1 VAPLRAPGERV
12 RVLVAGAGIGGLTL
26 ALALR
31 RRGIG
36 VDVFERAPDAE
47 RVAVGGGLHLWPNGM
62 RGLREAGVDDRVPGR
77 DDAAAVLRRAEFWN
91 ARSRVLGSF
100 DVAELER
107 RLGQPTVG
115 VVRAELQAMLAAEL
129 GDGGVA
135 FGKEVAGVAEDGDGV
150 TIRFADG
157 DSARGDVLVGADGV
171 HSTVRRHLHGD
182 DPPRDAGYA
191 AWQALAEPLG
201 DDTPPGS
208 LRVTF
213 GPGLRVLWY
222 HVGDGR
228 LHWEAIV
235 AGEGR
240 SADFAALQERVSD
253 WPSPTAAVLRA
264 TTGSPSSMDSYFR
277 PPLRRWGRGRVTLLG
292 DAAHAMTN
300 AVAQGANMAIEDAA
314 VLAHALSERPAV
326 AALADYER
334 RRRARTA
341 QMTRLAN
348 GLAALARWEHPAA
361 VRVRDAL
368 LARVFFGPIGSRMQA
383 RDLDYRFDG

>member
-1 VAPLRAPGERV
+1 MAPLRAPGERV

-115 VVRAELQAMLAAEL
+115 VVRAELQAMLA
-129 GDGGVA
+129 
-135 FGKEVAGVAEDGDGV
+135 
-150 TIRFADG
+150 DG

-182 DPPRDAGYA
+182 GPPRDAGYA

-264 TTGSPSSMDSYFR
+264 TTGSPSSMDSYCR

-314 VLAHALSERPAV
+314 VLAHA
-326 AALADYER
+326 
-334 RRRARTA
+334 
-341 QMTRLAN
+341 
-348 GLAALARWEHPAA
+348 
-361 VRVRDAL
+361 
-368 LARVFFGPIGSRMQA
+368 
-383 RDLDYRFDG
+383 